1 MVARMALGVQL
12 EIYVG
17 DENIDPWFTTSSCKK
32 YALQVNLWNENERC
46 IWFRIRGLWM
56 QFWGS

>member
-12 EIYVG
+12 EIYVD
-17 DENIDPWFTTSSCKK
+17 DENIDPWFTTSSCNK

-46 IWFRIRGLWM
+46 IWFRIRGL
-56 QFWGS
+56 